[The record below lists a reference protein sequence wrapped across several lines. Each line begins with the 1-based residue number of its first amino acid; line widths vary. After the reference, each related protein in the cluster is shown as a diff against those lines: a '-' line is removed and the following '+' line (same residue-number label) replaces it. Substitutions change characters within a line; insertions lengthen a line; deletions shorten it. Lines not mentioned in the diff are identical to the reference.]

1 MKARRSGIR
10 LARMTLKATNEST
23 GGALSLVEV
32 LAPPDFAAPWHVH
45 RRDDE
50 MFYILD
56 GSFLF
61 KCGDKLFEGG
71 PGAFGFLPRD
81 IPHSFKNVGETLAK
95 FLVLGTPAG
104 LDQYFVD
111 AGTPALEEGLAS
123 TAHRFSA
130 DGSHLGPIRDGDFG
144 ATAFLRG
151 EQKGWCLFRSL
162 WRSNYPRLQRYILSQ
177 LVQRVFLR

>member
-1 MKARRSGIR
+1 MSAQHMSLHPYILQANEGEAIWYTAARV
-10 LARMTLKATNEST
+10 TLKATNEST

-71 PGAFGFLPRD
+71 PGAFVFLPRD
-81 IPHSFKNVGETLAK
+81 IPHSFKNVGETLAR

-111 AGTPALEEGLAS
+111 AGTPALEEGLRPQPVDFQQMA
-123 TAHRFSA
+123 AISA
-130 DGSHLGPIRDGDFG
+130 QYGMEILGPPPF
-144 ATAFLRG
+144 
-151 EQKGWCLFRSL
+151 
-162 WRSNYPRLQRYILSQ
+162 
-177 LVQRVFLR
+177 